1 MLGLLVCLKKDNKVM
16 PFLLIGTG
24 AYLGLRAKDLLNIKW
39 IDILG
44 KDEITIAESKT
55 GKVRSIAVN
64 ESL

>member
-1 MLGLLVCLKKDNKVM
+1 M
-16 PFLLIGTG
+16 PYLLISTG